1 MEVVDI
7 LGLKFNNVTLLHA
20 VDFAM
25 QKAQSNEKIY
35 VVTPNSEIAH
45 LSLEDNELFNIINN
59 ADLVLPD
66 GIGIVYA
73 GKILKTP
80 IKEKVAGVDF
90 ARELVKSMAQKKMSL
105 FILGAKPGVAK
116 VALDNLCKS
125 NLGLEFA
132 GVKDGY
138 FTSDEEAVDA
148 INKASTDVVFVC
160 LGAPKQEKFIYNNL
174 EKINAKIICGLGGS
188 VDVFAGT
195 VNRAP
200 DFFVNHGLE
209 WFYRLIKQ
217 PTRINRMT
225 RLPLFGLTVLKY
237 KRKN

>member
-1 MEVVDI
+1 MKFVDI
-7 LGLKFNNVTLLHA
+7 LGLKFNNVTLDEA
-20 VDFAM
+20 VGFAM
-25 QKAQSNEKIY
+25 QKADANEKIY

-80 IKEKVAGVDF
+80 VKEKVAGVDF
-90 ARELVKSMAQKKMSL
+90 AKELVKSMAEKNMSL
-105 FILGAKPGVAK
+105 FILGAKPDVAK
-116 VALDNLCKS
+116 TALDNLCKDNS
-125 NLGLEFA
+125 GLVFA

-138 FTSDEEAVDA
+138 FTDDDDAIDA
-148 INKASTDVVFVC
+148 INKTSPDVLFVC

-174 EKINAKIICGLGGS
+174 DKINAKIICGLGGS

-209 WFYRLIKQ
+209 WFYRLLKQ
-217 PTRINRMT
+217 PSRAMRMA
-225 RLPLFGLTVLKY
+225 RLPLFGLAVLKH
-237 KRKN
+237 KNKN